1 MATCVIGRRRALPVF
16 SARLAGLPT
25 IVVASLLLAACSE
38 DTPPADPGLADTTAP
53 APASSATRDSVVEQP
68 ARAVVSDTLPYA
80 EVGDELVYG
89 HFVFPSD
96 MVEPLPAV
104 IIIHEW
110 WGLND
115 SVKATADRLAGQ
127 GYIVLA
133 VDLFGGQTASDP
145 TSARKLMLSVVED
158 PESANENIR
167 GAFEFVSETAGAP
180 RVGAIGWRFGGTW
193 ALNAALLYPDDL
205 DAAVVYYAQ
214 VISDEDK
221 LRPVNAPILGLFA
234 ADDVSVKVDQVEAFK
249 SALEALRKDYDI
261 QVYAGVRQRFASES
275 ANTYDATAAN
285 DAWNRTL
292 DFLGRHLGGDSAAA
306 DGS

>member
-1 MATCVIGRRRALPVF
+1 MHITGHVTGRSFLAL
-16 SARLAGLPT
+16 
-25 IVVASLLLAACSE
+25 VASGMALAACGEPGKEPESAPAAAAPPPAVEEAVVPKREPEARAIISE
-38 DTPPADPGLADTTAP
+38 DM
-53 APASSATRDSVVEQP
+53 
-68 ARAVVSDTLPYA
+68 PYA

-89 HFVFPSD
+89 YFVAPSD
-96 MVEPLPAV
+96 MFEPLPAV
-104 IIIHEW
+104 IMVHEW
-110 WGLND
+110 WGLTD
-115 SVKATADRLAGQ
+115 EMRARADQLAAQ

>member
-1 MATCVIGRRRALPVF
+1 MHITGHVTGR
-16 SARLAGLPT
+16 
-25 IVVASLLLAACSE
+25 SLLALIASGMVLAACGE
-38 DTPPADPGLADTTAP
+38 PAKQAESAP
-53 APASSATRDSVVEQP
+53 APTAPPPAVTEAVTSEREP
-68 ARAVVSDTLPYA
+68 EARAIISEDMPYA

-89 HFVFPSD
+89 YFVAPSD
-96 MVEPLPAV
+96 MFEPLPAV
-104 IIIHEW
+104 IMMHEW
-110 WGLND
+110 WGLTD
-115 SVKATADRLAGQ
+115 EMRARADRLAAQ
-127 GYIVLA
+127 GYIVLV

-167 GAFEFVSETAGAP
+167 SAFEFVSETAGAP

-193 ALNAALLYPDDL
+193 ALNAALLFPDDL

-214 VISDEDK
+214 VMSDEDK
-221 LRPVNAPILGLFA
+221 LRPVNTPILGLFA
-234 ADDVSVKVDQVEAFK
+234 ADDVSIEVDQVEAFK

-261 QVYAGVRQRFASES
+261 QVYAGVRQSFASES
-275 ANTYDATAAN
+275 SNTYDATAAN

-292 DFLGRHLGGDSAAA
+292 DFFGRHLAGDSSAA

>member
-1 MATCVIGRRRALPVF
+1 MHITGHVTGR
-16 SARLAGLPT
+16 
-25 IVVASLLLAACSE
+25 SLLALIASGIVLAACGEPDKESE
-38 DTPPADPGLADTTAP
+38 SAPAAAAP
-53 APASSATRDSVVEQP
+53 APAVEETAAPQRESE
-68 ARAVVSDTLPYA
+68 ARAIISEDMPYA

-89 HFVFPSD
+89 YFVAPSD
-96 MVEPLPAV
+96 MFEPLPAV
-104 IIIHEW
+104 IMIHEW
-110 WGLND
+110 WGLTD
-115 SVKATADRLAGQ
+115 EMRARADRLASQ

-145 TSARKLMLSVVED
+145 TAARKLMLSVVED

-193 ALNAALLYPDDL
+193 ALNTALLYPDDL

-214 VISDEDK
+214 VTSDEDE
-221 LRPVNAPILGLFA
+221 LRPVNTPILGLFA
-234 ADDVSVKVDQVEAFK
+234 GDDVSIKPDQVEALK

-261 QVYAGVRQRFASES
+261 QVYPGARQRFASES

-292 DFLGRHLGGDSAAA
+292 DFLGRHLAGDSAAA